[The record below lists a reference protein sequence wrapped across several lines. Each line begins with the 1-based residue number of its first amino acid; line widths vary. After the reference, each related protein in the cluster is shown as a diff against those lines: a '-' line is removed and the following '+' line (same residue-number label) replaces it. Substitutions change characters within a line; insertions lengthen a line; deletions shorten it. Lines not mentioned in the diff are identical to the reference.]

1 MGGGGKPA
9 VLYMLNCRKIWS
21 FGQGHR
27 WGGAWP
33 GFLALGCFSFQDIGT
48 EYTQL
53 GVLKVRPEDK
63 AVKESADSAPSWQM
77 ISY

>member
-1 MGGGGKPA
+1 
-9 VLYMLNCRKIWS
+9 MLKCRKIWS
-21 FGQGHR
+21 LGQGHR

-33 GFLALGCFSFQDIGT
+33 GFLAPGWFSFQDIGT

-53 GVLKVRPEDK
+53 GVLKVRLEDK
-63 AVKESADSAPSWQM
+63 ATKESADSALDWQV